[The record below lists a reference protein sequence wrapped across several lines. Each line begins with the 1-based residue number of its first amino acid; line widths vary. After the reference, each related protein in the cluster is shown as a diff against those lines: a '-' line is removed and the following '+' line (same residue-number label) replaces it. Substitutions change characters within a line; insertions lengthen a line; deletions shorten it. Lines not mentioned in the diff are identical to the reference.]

1 MIKLEFIRETSSI
14 HDKEANWLNR
24 SVKDPESNVI
34 SPPIP
39 SHPTAIG
46 ARYRRLTRC
55 QTTLYFCEA
64 DPDSKLTIRRGGPD
78 GPILATG
85 EPCKTSEGSTEIF
98 FHDSSTDIKIHHQ
111 YHYLPFT
118 HNKTSFT
125 YKDKQYHWKDHT
137 ELIDDAS
144 GEVVGKFHATWL
156 EGTGHKIGT
165 LEVKDAA
172 MQDVVVVTAI
182 VVQERSDERT
192 LAAAMSFDAVSDNY

>member
-1 MIKLEFIRETSSI
+1 M
-14 HDKEANWLNR
+14 
-24 SVKDPESNVI
+24 
-34 SPPIP
+34 
-39 SHPTAIG
+39 
-46 ARYRRLTRC
+46 
-55 QTTLYFCEA
+55 YFCEA

-85 EPCKTSEGSTEIF
+85 ETCKASEGCTEIF
-98 FHDSSTDIKIHHQ
+98 LHDSNTEMKIHHE

-118 HNKTSFT
+118 HNKSFFT

-144 GEVVGKFHATWL
+144 QEVVGKFHATWL

-165 LEVKDAA
+165 LDVMDEG
-172 MQDVVVVTAI
+172 MQDLVVVTAI

-192 LAAAMSFDAVSDNY
+192 LAVTKSFEMVSDNH